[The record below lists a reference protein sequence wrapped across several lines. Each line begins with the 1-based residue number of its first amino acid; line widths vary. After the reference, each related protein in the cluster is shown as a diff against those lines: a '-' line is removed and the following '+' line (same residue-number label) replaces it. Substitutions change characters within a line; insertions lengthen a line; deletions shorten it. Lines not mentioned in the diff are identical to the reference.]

1 MGNTTIRFKIISR
14 NRKVY
19 KPIKPKKPM
28 KQTKKEKEFEELV
41 GKRLVLPVVKDKS
54 TNQKRVTIPKK
65 SSIGEKGYVE
75 VKDYE

>member
-1 MGNTTIRFKIISR
+1 MTKT
-14 NRKVY
+14 
-19 KPIKPKKPM
+19 

-41 GKRLVLPVVKDKS
+41 GKKLVLPVIREKP
-54 TNQKRVTIPKK
+54 TGQKRVTIPRK